1 MIGFHRHD
9 TMPETREEADVGFFG
24 IKRKWRA
31 GMEAKQQ
38 RRRRRRRL
46 GQKGEAKAAAQR
58 RRNTVT

>member
-31 GMEAKQQ
+31 GMEAKQ

-46 GQKGEAKAAAQR
+46 RQKGAAKAAAQR

>member
-9 TMPETREEADVGFFG
+9 TMPETREKSDVGFFG
-24 IKRKWRA
+24 IRRKWRA

-38 RRRRRRRL
+38 QRRRRRP

-58 RRNTVT
+58 RRNVT